1 MLKQRKKCLKLY
13 GSIKTQTMRVVYSTW
28 PQLCPHSILSY
39 IFKHEGAAIR
49 RFLSTW
55 LNSQIKFSERK
66 KNPGLHLHLQT
77 LKRSVMYVTQYVIH
91 LNMLWMELI
100 FFSFNSF
107 AIYHNPLKPR
117 YISCHSEYKS
127 HHLPVIIKW
136 SMCKEDHFDGRTTNT
151 KDNILVGLMHE
162 KKSLK
167 R

>member
-1 MLKQRKKCLKLY
+1 MTTTMPTFLSLLY
-13 GSIKTQTMRVVYSTW
+13 
-28 PQLCPHSILSY
+28 
-39 IFKHEGAAIR
+39 FKHEGAAIR

-66 KNPGLHLHLQT
+66 KSWFIFT
-77 LKRSVMYVTQYVIH
+77 DFEKKRHVCNAICHTPEHVMDR
-91 LNMLWMELI
+91 L
-100 FFSFNSF
+100 FSFNSF
-107 AIYHNPLKPR
+107 AIYHNPLRTQVYLLP
-117 YISCHSEYKS
+117 YLIHIPS

-136 SMCKEDHFDGRTTNT
+136 SMCKEGHFDGRTTNT